1 MKITAETNAA
11 EALKMSKKVAD
22 VFHKYNLPCTGC
34 KGLKEDKI
42 GRIAF
47 NQGLDPEKFIGEL
60 NAALGEGKK

>member
-22 VFHKYNLPCTGC
+22 VFNRYNLPCAGC
-34 KGLKEDKI
+34 KGLKEDRI

-47 NQGLDPEKFIGEL
+47 NNGLDPEKFIKDL
-60 NAALGEGKK
+60 NAALVEGKK